1 MCVFMSL
8 NWEADVDGG
17 AGERG
22 RAGGEHHEP
31 RRIGAKCRYCRDEQ
45 DLMQQLPGSWGKAGY
60 LLRYRYPVSRRAWT
74 LRKAFCCY
82 WGIVYWADTVLY
94 KTRRQLKGKIG

>member
-1 MCVFMSL
+1 VH
-8 NWEADVDGG
+8 GG

-45 DLMQQLPGSWGKAGY
+45 DLMQQLPGSGIFTQ
-60 LLRYRYPVSRRAWT
+60 LPVP
-74 LRKAFCCY
+74 
-82 WGIVYWADTVLY
+82 GIGEGLDSWEIFFVLIGVSCIGQKLY
-94 KTRRQLKGKIG
+94 CIRQGVN